1 MTAQIIRGDAFELL
15 GRLSDGSVDHVITD
29 PPYTARSTKARTT
42 RKGGS
47 GAWASGNG
55 RTPSD
60 PMSMGIA
67 TAVGA
72 WDAATLARFAAEC
85 LRVSRR
91 WVVIFC
97 ELESLGTFAAMSGFV
112 RSGIWDRHSTPQIT
126 GDRPAQPA
134 EGLAFLSTSLQA
146 QADEDQ
152 ADYRA
157 WCEERDAAAMALLH
171 REGRKR
177 WNGGGKRGI
186 WRHPV
191 TRGAQRLHPAQK
203 PGGLILD
210 LVNDFTDPGD
220 SVLDPCCGVGTIPVV
235 ADGAGRRGVG
245 FDASAVWAARAAL
258 RAAGDPGWCA
268 PLSDAE
274 RAALDAEAAA
284 R

>member
-29 PPYTARSTKARTT
+29 PPYTARSTKARTNRRAAAAT
-42 RKGGS
+42 GTGGD
-47 GAWASGNG
+47 A
-55 RTPSD
+55 
-60 PMSMGIA
+60 GIA
-67 TAVGA
+67 AGVGA
-72 WDAATLARFAAEC
+72 WDAAILAEFAREC

-91 WVVIFC
+91 WVIIFC
-97 ELESLGTFAAMSGFV
+97 ELESLGTFAAMPGFI

-134 EGLAFLSTSLQA
+134 EGLAFLH
-146 QADEDQ
+146 ADPAGVPPCEHCGCEGLIEDVP
-152 ADYRA
+152 
-157 WCEERDAAAMALLH
+157 CGMALLH

-203 PGGLILD
+203 PGNLILD